1 MFRYEPSD
9 SPRLRSRERVY
20 YVPFDLVFSHFDRDN
35 VGREACRPARRRVAE
50 QESKCQRIY
59 H

>member
-20 YVPFDLVFSHFDRDN
+20 YVPFDLVFSHFDRDML
-35 VGREACRPARRRVAE
+35 VGRLAAPPAE
-50 QESKCQRIY
+50 E
-59 H
+59 